1 MDISKEEL
9 RHIEEEYK
17 AKIDKQLKNFS
28 PEQLQPITT
37 REYNKFKMEYMPK
50 HMNFYERLCN
60 ISEKILNLKADKKK
74 IPEIQEAINICHLNV
89 TTSGVAS
96 AAIFLPLVIV
106 LLGLLFG
113 FILPMLLS
121 PESQINMFL
130 TLIFL
135 VIAVI
140 LIIPLQKFP
149 FFLANRWRMKASNQ
163 MVLSV
168 FYIVTYMRHT
178 SNLEN
183 AIKFAAEHLNPPLSL
198 DLKKVLW
205 DVETGKYSN
214 IKESLDNYL
223 ESWKKWN
230 MEYIE
235 SIHLIES
242 SLYEQF
248 EDRRLNALDK
258 ALNTILEE
266 TYEKMLHYAH
276 SLQGPLTMLHMLGI
290 ILPILGLVILPLA
303 VNFIGGIEWYHLMLL
318 YNIIL
323 PIIVYYIGKSI
334 LTTRPTGYGES
345 DISENNPEIKK
356 YKNII
361 LKWGKEEIKIN
372 PLYIAIFVFSLLF
385 FIGILPLIIH
395 SIIPEFDIVINQNG
409 LMLVNVNQQDQI
421 KGSTYQLLGYRTD
434 PQTQKT
440 KGPFGIG
447 SAIISLVLTLSFGIG
462 IGLYYYI
469 KSKNVIKIRNQA
481 KKLEQEFASALF
493 QLGNRIGDGIP
504 AEIAFRKVAIVMQ
517 GTISGKFFEIVD
529 LNISKLGMSVEQA
542 IFDPKKGALIYFPS
556 TIIETSMKVLVQSS
570 KKGNIV
576 TSQALIN
583 VSTYI
588 KEMHRV
594 DERLKDLMSDIISNM
609 KNQISFLTPAIS
621 GIVVGISSM
630 ITAIL
635 GSLGTQL
642 SQLTSEGGS
651 LPEGGG
657 NIGMVMLEMFGIGVP
672 PYYFQFMVGL
682 YVVQII
688 FILTVLVN
696 GIQNGSDTLN
706 EHYLLGNNLIKSTIT
721 YCIIAFIVMLI
732 FNIIAASI
740 IGNIQIT

>member
-1 MDISKEEL
+1 MDISKDEL
-9 RHIEEEYK
+9 RQIEEEYRV
-17 AKIDKQLKNFS
+17 KIDKQLKNFS
-28 PEQLQPITT
+28 PEQLQPMTT
-37 REYNKFKMEYMPK
+37 REYNKFKTEYMPK
-50 HMNFYERLCN
+50 HMSFYEKLCN
-60 ISEKILNLKADKKK
+60 ISEKTLNLKADKKK

-89 TTSGVAS
+89 TPTGVAS
-96 AAIFLPLVIV
+96 AAIFLPIVIILV
-106 LLGLLFG
+106 GLLFG

-121 PESQINMFL
+121 PEGQSNMFL

-183 AIKFAAEHLNPPLSL
+183 AIRFAAEHLNPPLSL

-205 DVETGKYSN
+205 DVETGKYGN

-223 ESWKKWN
+223 ETWKKWN

-242 SLYEQF
+242 SLYEQY

-258 ALNTILEE
+258 ALSTMLEE

-276 SLQGPLTMLHMLGI
+276 GLQGPLTMLHMLGI

-356 YKNII
+356 YRNII
-361 LKWGKEEIKIN
+361 VRLGKDEIKIN
-372 PLYIAIFVFSLLF
+372 PLYLAIFVFGLLF
-385 FIGILPLIIH
+385 FIGTLPLLIH
-395 SIIPEFDIVINQNG
+395 AIIPQFDVVINPNG
-409 LMLVNVNQQDQI
+409 LMLVDTNQQDQLA
-421 KGSTYQLLGYRTD
+421 GSTYQLLGYRTD
-434 PQTQKT
+434 PQTQKI
-440 KGPFGIG
+440 KGPFGLG
-447 SAIISLVLTLSFGIG
+447 AAIISLILTLSFGIG
-462 IGLYYYI
+462 IGLYYHL
-469 KSKNVIKIRNQA
+469 KSRNVIKIRNQA

-493 QLGNRIGDGIP
+493 QLGNRLGDGIP

-517 GTISGKFFEIVD
+517 GTISGKFFEMVD

-556 TIIETSMKVLVQSS
+556 SIIESSMKVLVESS
-570 KKGNIV
+570 KKGNMV
-576 TSQALIN
+576 ASQAVIN

-594 DERLKDLMSDIISNM
+594 DERLKDLMGDIISNM
-609 KNQISFLTPAIS
+609 KSQISFLTPAIS

-635 GSLGTQL
+635 GSLGNQL
-642 SQLTSEGGS
+642 SNLTSGGGG

-657 NIGMVMLEMFGIGVP
+657 NLGVVMLDMFGTGVP
-672 PYYFQFMVGL
+672 SYYFQFMVGL
-682 YVVQII
+682 YVVQIT

-706 EHYLLGNNLIKSTIT
+706 ERYMLGNNLIKSTIT
-721 YCIIAFIVMLI
+721 YCIIALIVMLI
-732 FNIIAASI
+732 FNIIAAQI